1 MDWVG
6 NLTSGLDDMFSTQ
19 EIRDYGEIRTVDV
32 VSIAPFKRHTF
43 KVIDDE
49 EMYDLAESIKQHGL
63 LEIPIVFRNEDVQLE
78 MISGHRRQ
86 RACQLAGLE
95 QMPVLIKNV
104 DRDEATII
112 MGETNLKKREKLL
125 ISEKAFTYREMND
138 AMKRLKG
145 RKKELGASGT
155 QLRTLD
161 KISEISNESK
171 DQIKRYI
178 RLTYLI
184 PELLELVDAE
194 RMAIRPAVYVSY
206 LSEDLQNVIY
216 DNFCET
222 AIYNENGEIKTN
234 GVLPSM
240 EQAKMMYELYNNE
253 KLDEMKISEIL
264 ACEKPN
270 QKVNKIVIKDEKL
283 LKYKSG
289 LTDRQF
295 IDKIT
300 KALEYYDKFLEK
312 NQREV

>member
-6 NLTSGLDDMFSTQ
+6 NLTSGLEDMFSTQ

-145 RKKELGASGT
+145 RKKEGAV
-155 QLRTLD
+155 
-161 KISEISNESK
+161 KK
-171 DQIKRYI
+171 
-178 RLTYLI
+178 
-184 PELLELVDAE
+184 
-194 RMAIRPAVYVSY
+194 
-206 LSEDLQNVIY
+206 
-216 DNFCET
+216 
-222 AIYNENGEIKTN
+222 
-234 GVLPSM
+234 LP
-240 EQAKMMYELYNNE
+240 
-253 KLDEMKISEIL
+253 
-264 ACEKPN
+264 
-270 QKVNKIVIKDEKL
+270 
-283 LKYKSG
+283 
-289 LTDRQF
+289 
-295 IDKIT
+295 
-300 KALEYYDKFLEK
+300 
-312 NQREV
+312 

>member
-1 MDWVG
+1 
-6 NLTSGLDDMFSTQ
+6 
-19 EIRDYGEIRTVDV
+19 
-32 VSIAPFKRHTF
+32 
-43 KVIDDE
+43 
-49 EMYDLAESIKQHGL
+49 
-63 LEIPIVFRNEDVQLE
+63 
-78 MISGHRRQ
+78 
-86 RACQLAGLE
+86 
-95 QMPVLIKNV
+95 
-104 DRDEATII
+104 
-112 MGETNLKKREKLL
+112 
-125 ISEKAFTYREMND
+125 
-138 AMKRLKG
+138 MKRLKG

-222 AIYNENGEIKTN
+222 AIYNDNGEIKTN

-253 KLDEMKISEIL
+253 QLDEMKVNEIL